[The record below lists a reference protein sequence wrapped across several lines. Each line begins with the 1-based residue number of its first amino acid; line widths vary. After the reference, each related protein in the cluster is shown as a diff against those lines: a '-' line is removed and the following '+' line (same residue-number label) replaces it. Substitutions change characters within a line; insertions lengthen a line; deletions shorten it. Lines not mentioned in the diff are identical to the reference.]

1 MEEDTTEDE
10 ENRKFQ
16 QLEEEFSNLETFLRK
31 CKKLLRSKITYKMY
45 PTKTE
50 TEEAVSSLQT
60 IISINEETANDVKL
74 VFEFIGLV
82 LNRKWKQVKKTVLSA
97 CMELDAA
104 ECKYLKRDTVE
115 SKLNKPSSIELANFD
130 VWKESALLRFGIEP
144 EEVLK
149 YDTALAEECIDKSL
163 PTQMAKQ
170 FCGIYDV
177 YWSEAFNQAKQQFI
191 DDKEDEEIIK
201 EIATLTQLLFDYIK
215 DKVTT
220 QVKQMTVTMT
230 KIVTEPI
237 IVKQKSSR
245 STSTTK
251 TVNTNAEEY
260 QAVLPYARLAVRDT
274 IRYSLPVLMKDFTAT
289 QISRQLKPYL
299 SLDKVNNFLDKCS
312 QFSWNINVMEL
323 PMVLLW
329 PTDATKDKLFHYFRY
344 FTKFGTELEHG
355 VWPALLLNE
364 DGPIMVRGV
373 VQLK

>member
-245 STSTTK
+245 STSVSYNK
-251 TVNTNAEEY
+251 NCEHKCRGIPSSVTV
-260 QAVLPYARLAVRDT
+260 R
-274 IRYSLPVLMKDFTAT
+274 
-289 QISRQLKPYL
+289 
-299 SLDKVNNFLDKCS
+299 
-312 QFSWNINVMEL
+312 
-323 PMVLLW
+323 
-329 PTDATKDKLFHYFRY
+329 
-344 FTKFGTELEHG
+344 
-355 VWPALLLNE
+355 
-364 DGPIMVRGV
+364 
-373 VQLK
+373 